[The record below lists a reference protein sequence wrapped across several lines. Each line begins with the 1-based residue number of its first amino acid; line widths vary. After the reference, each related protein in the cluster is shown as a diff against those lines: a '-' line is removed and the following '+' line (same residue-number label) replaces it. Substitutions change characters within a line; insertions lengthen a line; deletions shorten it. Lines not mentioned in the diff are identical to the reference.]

1 MLEFNVV
8 IGGVGGQG
16 VMFLS
21 KLITETAVSQGL
33 NATLNQQKGLAQ
45 RGGSV
50 KAFVRIGDVKT
61 SLIEEGAADIALAL
75 ELAETMKI
83 LKYLSE
89 DSVVIIN
96 DQKVT
101 PINVHLGIEKYPS
114 KETVLEAVKKYT
126 HKAYVISAL
135 NLAEKINFPLGVNT
149 IMLGAFAA
157 KQKIL
162 RKESFIET
170 ISRNLKKYKNEN
182 IKAFELGYNEIMNC

>member
-61 SLIEEGAADIALAL
+61 SLIEEGAADIALTL
-75 ELAETMKI
+75 ELAEAMKI

-114 KETVLEAVKKYT
+114 KEMVLEAVKRYT
-126 HKAYVISAL
+126 HKAYVINAL

-162 RKESFIET
+162 RKENFIET
-170 ISRNLKKYKNEN
+170 ISRNLKKYKNKN
-182 IKAFELGYNEIMNC
+182 IKAFELGYNEMMNQ

>member
-162 RKESFIET
+162 RKENFIET
-170 ISRNLKKYKNEN
+170 ISRNLKKYKNKN